1 MRKAGY
7 IQVLKYVEDIR
18 ECLKHSSGLDAD
30 VKITIA
36 EIASKIA
43 DLASVEHMARNGFTT
58 KSYENKTNLSENDIV
73 KSDVYM
79 AMVNLRPLDSTTVN
93 CTGDEFHYA
102 RSLLKKHF
110 PGMRFRSMLLPTG
123 ARLVTRIED
132 ATPGI

>member
-1 MRKAGY
+1 MRKAAY
-7 IQVLKYVEDIR
+7 TQVLKYVENIR
-18 ECLKHSSGLDAD
+18 ECLKHSSGLDPD

-36 EIASKIA
+36 EMASKIA
-43 DLASVEHMARNGFTT
+43 DIASVEHLARNGFTT
-58 KSYENKTNLSENDIV
+58 KAYENKTKLSENDII

-79 AMVNLRPLDSTTVN
+79 AMVNLRPMDSTTVN
-93 CTGDEFHYA
+93 CTADEFNYA

-110 PGMRFRSMLLPTG
+110 PGMRFRSMLLPAG